1 MKQIKKKNY
10 WIFTDD
16 SMFMLIDMLH
26 NIQEN
31 AFQQMFKSFD
41 ISLTDP
47 EEILF
52 VFFNVFYR
60 EFFQNR
66 ISCTRTNI
74 FIDDFPELVLYSGS

>member
-52 VFFNVFYR
+52 VFFNVLYR